1 MRKFPVVPRGTKFFD
16 QSEFCI
22 LPLFSNFGAGPG
34 CKKCKAKVCCVM
46 CAFVV
51 CACAMYAFGFNLL
64 LFLLFFFF
72 CFCFR
77 FWSCVWLLLVW
88 FCFVSNLHLFSFL
101 CCLSFAVFPLLSFRW
116 FILLCVHFVK
126 FPFIK

>member
-34 CKKCKAKVCCVM
+34 CKKENARPRCVVLCVRLWCVLVRCM
-46 CAFVV
+46 
-51 CACAMYAFGFNLL
+51 LL
-64 LFLLFFFF
+64 VLIYFCFSFFF